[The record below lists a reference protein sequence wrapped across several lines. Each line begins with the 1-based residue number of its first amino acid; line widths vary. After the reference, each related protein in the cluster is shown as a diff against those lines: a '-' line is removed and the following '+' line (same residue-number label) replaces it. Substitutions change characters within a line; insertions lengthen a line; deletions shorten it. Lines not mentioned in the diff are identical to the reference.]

1 MTPAQK
7 KAEELIDNMLFCYQG
22 HIDYY
27 TARQCALVAV
37 EEIYK
42 LNLKLGFYLITDED
56 KEMYYSFWEDVRDA
70 IEQHEN
76 KN

>member
-1 MTPAQK
+1 MTPAQE
-7 KAEELIDNMLFCYQG
+7 KAHELIENMLFCYQG
-22 HIDYY
+22 HIDEY

-42 LNLKLGFYLITDED
+42 LNLKVGFYLITDED

-70 IEQHEN
+70 IEQYES